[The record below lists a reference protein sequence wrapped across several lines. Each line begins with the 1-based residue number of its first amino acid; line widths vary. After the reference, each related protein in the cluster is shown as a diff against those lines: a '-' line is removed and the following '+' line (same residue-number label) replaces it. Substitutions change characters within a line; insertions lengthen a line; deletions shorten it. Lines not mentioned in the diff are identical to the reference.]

1 MSQVQLAV
9 RGHEQ
14 FRDLSKRLKTAGEG
28 KKLQR
33 RMRAGIRAAAR
44 PAEQDL
50 RAAVTRAQ
58 VTSTRG
64 GTAAPDRST
73 ELRARIARAVRTS
86 LTQRGIRVIVDA
98 NKVDPKYGASLPR
111 YLDGSLPRYRA
122 WRHPV
127 FGSDAW
133 VEQSSG
139 SAWFFS
145 TMERRAPTFL
155 RAVLDAMDETER
167 DLTS

>member
-1 MSQVQLAV
+1 MSQVQLSV

-33 RMRAGIRAAAR
+33 RMRSGIRAAAR

-73 ELRARIARAVRTS
+73 ELRARIARAIRTS
-86 LTQRGIRVIVDA
+86 LTQRGIRVVVDA
-98 NKVDPKYGASLPR
+98 NKVGPYGKSLPR
-111 YLDGSLPRYRA
+111 YLDGTLPRYRA

-127 FGSDAW
+127 FGSDVW

-145 TMERRAPTFL
+145 TMESRAPTFL